1 MESLACR
8 ATRSPT
14 ISHPPRILRQHDY
27 YDILGVPRDVDE
39 AGLKRQYRKLA
50 LQFHPDKNRA
60 PKADEAFK
68 GMNLFEDVIRRQL
81 KYCAPPLPFPLH
93 SYQQCLRHSK

>member
-1 MESLACR
+1 MMRYTNWIFQHFYFS
-8 ATRSPT
+8 
-14 ISHPPRILRQHDY
+14 PRILGHRDY
-27 YDILGVPRDVDE
+27 YDILGVQRDVDE

-68 GMNLFEDVIRRQL
+68 GMNMLKTLLCAQL
-81 KYCAPPLPFPLH
+81 E
-93 SYQQCLRHSK
+93 

>member
-1 MESLACR
+1 M
-8 ATRSPT
+8 RSPT

-68 GMNLFEDVIRRQL
+68 GMNNHVEDIIRRQL
-81 KYCAPPLPFPLH
+81 KYSSPSPSP
-93 SYQQCLRHSK
+93 SS